1 MTRSTPTRL
10 LTLLLLGAATVS
22 SGVLAAPTTSSM
34 NSGPLLTGVAQPEG
48 LQTRSSPEQ
57 GSLFKNIQCQGVEH
71 VNLVPRADEE
81 LPTLAEIEAYIAL
94 VDNEEDLKKYQKTL
108 ARLDQDRVEAHARA
122 QSSPRRLE
130 TVDAQ
135 FERDILKSLIR
146 ESVIL
151 HSLKAAVRDGTFLS
165 HQGAYNSNPI
175 AVEEWLLRTEYIVS
189 TLSLSQP
196 VIERAG
202 KVHDEWLELCP
213 NEAEKT
219 AARER
224 MQTAQRQRQLHST
237 SSPGGQ
243 RQ

>member
-1 MTRSTPTRL
+1 MIRSTPTSRSL
-10 LTLLLLGAATVS
+10 ALLLLAAATVF

-34 NSGPLLTGVAQPEG
+34 NSGPLLTRVAQLEG

-57 GSLFKNIQCQGVEH
+57 GSLFKNIRCQGVEH
-71 VNLVPRADEE
+71 VNFVPRAE
-81 LPTLAEIEAYIAL
+81 LPTLQELDFKIVL
-94 VDNEEDLKKYQKTL
+94 HSDDNEEDLKKYQKTL
-108 ARLDQDRVEAHARA
+108 ARLDHDRVEAHARA

-135 FERDILKSLIR
+135 FERDILQSLIR
-146 ESVIL
+146 ESDML
-151 HSLKAAVRDGTFLS
+151 HSLKAAVRGGFLS
-165 HQGAYNSNPI
+165 RQGPYDYNPI
-175 AVEEWLLRTEYIVS
+175 AVKEWLLRTEYI
-189 TLSLSQP
+189 P

-219 AARER
+219 AAGAR

-237 SSPGGQ
+237 LSPGGQ